1 MVVSGGGTQLTG
13 FNPAL
18 AEMIGLPVSQAE
30 PLGGTQLSRSVS
42 SNSTP
47 QQQDAMSTAFG
58 LALGT
63 GA

>member
-1 MVVSGGGTQLTG
+1 VVSGGGTQLAG
-13 FNPAL
+13 FNAAL
-18 AEMIGLPVSQAE
+18 AEMIGLPVAQAE
-30 PLGGTQLSRSVS
+30 LLGGAQLSKSVS